1 MAFIDLHYMNQ
12 VLSHVVNNYGAKM
25 TEKQVE
31 DVASVRVLLCAS
43 GGHAPEHRHEV
54 PLNNANS
61 ILQSLI
67 SELRR
72 VYDLETSDGQSNRE

>member
-31 DVASVRVLLCAS
+31 DVASVRVLLCVS
-43 GGHAPEHRHEV
+43 GDHAEGH
-54 PLNNANS
+54 LTAN
-61 ILQSLI
+61 INRTLQSLI